1 MSEGWLALI
10 QQALSLLFSLD
21 PEVWSII
28 SVSFAVSFAALAI
41 TLLPSMVLG
50 FLLAFTRF
58 PGRWLV
64 TNLIQTLQ
72 SIPTVVIGLLVYLLL
87 TRMGPLGDLKWL
99 FTQQGMILGQMLI
112 CAPVLVAMSQAAFTS
127 VDRRAWE
134 TSRTLGAPAMSAIWA
149 VCRELKVPLLLAIVA
164 AFSRILTEIGC
175 SMMVGGNIA
184 GVTRNIPTAIALE
197 TSKGDFAQAIAL
209 GLVLL
214 VLALILNF
222 ALGTLRGKAEPRS
235 H

>member
-1 MSEGWLALI
+1 MNEGWLALI

-28 SVSFAVSFAALAI
+28 AVSFSVSFAALAI

-99 FTQQGMILGQMLI
+99 FTQKGMILGQMLI
-112 CAPVLVAMSQAAFTS
+112 CAP
-127 VDRRAWE
+127 
-134 TSRTLGAPAMSAIWA
+134 
-149 VCRELKVPLLLAIVA
+149 
-164 AFSRILTEIGC
+164 
-175 SMMVGGNIA
+175 
-184 GVTRNIPTAIALE
+184 
-197 TSKGDFAQAIAL
+197 
-209 GLVLL
+209 
-214 VLALILNF
+214 
-222 ALGTLRGKAEPRS
+222 
-235 H
+235 

>member
-1 MSEGWLALI
+1 MNEGWLALI

-134 TSRTLGAPAMSAIWA
+134 TSRTLGAPALSAIWA

>member
-1 MSEGWLALI
+1 MNESWLALL

-28 SVSFAVSFAALAI
+28 SVSFSVSFAALLI
-41 TLLPSMVLG
+41 TLVPSMVLG
-50 FLLAFTRF
+50 FVLAFAHF
-58 PGRWLV
+58 PGKWFV
-64 TNLIQTLQ
+64 TNLVQTLQ
-72 SIPTVVIGLLVYLLL
+72 SIPTVVIGLLVYLML
-87 TRMGPLGDLKWL
+87 TRNGPLGDLKWL
-99 FTQQGMILGQMLI
+99 FTQEGMILGQMLI
-112 CAPVLVAMSQAAFTS
+112 CAPVMIAMSQAAFTS

-134 TSRTLGAPAMSAIWA
+134 TSRTLGAPWARAVWA
-149 VCRELKVPLLLAIVA
+149 VCRELRMPLLLAIVA
-164 AFSRILTEIGC
+164 AFSRILTEVGC

-184 GVTRNIPTAIALE
+184 NVTRNIPTAIALE

-214 VLALILNF
+214 ILALILNF
-222 ALGTLRGKAEPRS
+222 ALGSLRGKETPRS

>member
-1 MSEGWLALI
+1 MNEGWLALI

-99 FTQQGMILGQMLI
+99 FTQQGMILGQMMI

-134 TSRTLGAPAMSAIWA
+134 TSRTLGAPALSAIWA
-149 VCRELKVPLLLAIVA
+149 VCRELKVPDRKSV
-164 AFSRILTEIGC
+164 
-175 SMMVGGNIA
+175 V
-184 GVTRNIPTAIALE
+184 
-197 TSKGDFAQAIAL
+197 
-209 GLVLL
+209 
-214 VLALILNF
+214 
-222 ALGTLRGKAEPRS
+222 
-235 H
+235 

>member
-1 MSEGWLALI
+1 MNEGWLALI

-28 SVSFAVSFAALAI
+28 SVSFSVSFAALAI

-134 TSRTLGAPAMSAIWA
+134 TSRTLGAPALSAIWA

>member
-1 MSEGWLALI
+1 MNEGWLALI

-99 FTQQGMILGQMLI
+99 FTQQGMILGQMMI

-134 TSRTLGAPAMSAIWA
+134 TSRTLGAPALSAIWA

>member
-1 MSEGWLALI
+1 MNEGWFALI

-21 PEVWSII
+21 KDVWSII
-28 SVSFAVSFAALAI
+28 WVSFSVSLAALLI
-41 TLLPSMVLG
+41 TLVPSMLLG
-50 FLLAFTRF
+50 FVLAFTQFR
-58 PGRWLV
+58 GRNFVLNLV
-64 TNLIQTLQ
+64 QTLQ

-87 TRMGPLGDLKWL
+87 TRMGPLGDLRWL

-112 CAPVLVAMSQAAFTS
+112 CAPVLIAMSQAAFTS

-134 TSRTLGAPAMSAIWA
+134 TALTLGASLPRAIAMVS
-149 VCRELKVPLLLAIVA
+149 RELRGPLLLAVIA
-164 AFSRILTEIGC
+164 AFSRIVTEVGC
-175 SMMVGGNIA
+175 SMMVGGNIEY
-184 GVTRNIPTAIALE
+184 VTRNIPTAIALE

-214 VLALILNF
+214 FLAIIMNF
-222 ALGTLRGKAEPRS
+222 ALGSLRGKNQVRS

>member
-1 MSEGWLALI
+1 MNEGWLALI
-10 QQALSLLFSLD
+10 QQAFGLLFSLD
-21 PEVWSII
+21 PDVWAIV

-41 TLLPSMVLG
+41 TLLPSMILG
-50 FLLAFTRF
+50 FMLAFGKF
-58 PGRWLV
+58 SGRWFI
-64 TNLIQTLQ
+64 TNMIQTLQ
-72 SIPTVVIGLLVYLLL
+72 SIPTVVIGLLVYLML
-87 TRMGPLGDLKWL
+87 TRMGPLGDLRWL
-99 FTQQGMILGQMLI
+99 FTQKGMILGQMLI
-112 CAPVLVAMSQAAFTS
+112 CAPVLVSMSQAAFTS

-134 TSRTLGAPAMSAIWA
+134 TSRTLGASWLRAIWTL
-149 VCRELKVPLLLAIVA
+149 CRELKVPLLLAIVA
-164 AFSRILTEIGC
+164 GFSRILTEVGC

-214 VLALILNF
+214 ILSLILNF
-222 ALGTLRGKAEPRS
+222 TLGTLRGKAEPRS

>member
-1 MSEGWLALI
+1 MNEGWLALI

-99 FTQQGMILGQMLI
+99 FTQKGMILGQMMI

-134 TSRTLGAPAMSAIWA
+134 TSRTLGAPALSAIWA